1 MEAILLALGSGF
13 CAGALGPTLR
23 WGLQRRPDAAL
34 GALASV
40 GIGLAVAAAIAAA
53 SGQLGH
59 VGLRAGW
66 PFLALG
72 VLAPGLSQVLFVRA
86 IERLGPS
93 RTLTAVSVAPLFAGI
108 AAVLLLG
115 EPFGVAL
122 AVGTVL
128 IVLGGVTLGW
138 ERQRP
143 AGFRPSG
150 FLWAAGA
157 MGSYAARDDILRW
170 AGARS
175 LAPLA
180 GTTLLLASAGATTL
194 LFFLLT
200 RRGRG
205 PAAVTAGTTEESRP
219 AAGAAPGAAARVA
232 AGWAAARSAG
242 RLLLPFVPAGLAM
255 GLAYSALV
263 SAFHHG
269 RVTVVSPV
277 HGMYALWGVL
287 LSAVFLRKTEL
298 ISRPLVV
305 AAALIVCGGA
315 LIGIFH

>member
-1 MEAILLALGSGF
+1 MSSVEAILLALGSGF

-23 WGLQRRPDAAL
+23 WGLHRRPDAAL

-40 GIGLAVAAAIAAA
+40 VIGLAVAATIAAA
-53 SGQLGH
+53 SGQLNH
-59 VGLRAGW
+59 VGLRQGW

-72 VLAPGLSQVLFVRA
+72 ALAPGISQVLFVGA

-93 RTLTAVSVAPLFAGI
+93 RALTGVSVAPLFAGI
-108 AAVLLLG
+108 AAVVLLG
-115 EPFGVAL
+115 EPFGVPL

-128 IVLGGVTLGW
+128 IVLGGATLGW

-143 AGFRPSG
+143 AGLRPSG
-150 FLWAAGA
+150 FIFAAGA
-157 MGSYAARDDILRW
+157 MSAYATRDDVLRW

-175 LAPLA
+175 IAPLA
-180 GTTLLLASAGATTL
+180 GATLLLASAGATTL
-194 LFFLLT
+194 LYVLVA

-205 PAAVTAGTTEESRP
+205 SVTAIR
-219 AAGAAPGAAARVA
+219 
-232 AGWAAARSAG
+232 RS
-242 RLLLPFVPAGLAM
+242 LVPFAPAGLVF
-255 GLAYSALV
+255 GLAYGGLV

-287 LSAVFLRKTEL
+287 LSAVFLRRSEL
-298 ISRPLVV
+298 ISRSLVV
-305 AAALIVCGGA
+305 AAVLIVCGGA
-315 LIGIFH
+315 LIAIFH

>member
-40 GIGLAVAAAIAAA
+40 AIGLAVAAAIATAG
-53 SGQLGH
+53 GQLGH

-72 VLAPGLSQVLFVRA
+72 ALAPGLSQVLFVRA
-86 IERLGPS
+86 IERLGSS

-115 EPFGVAL
+115 EPFGAAL

-180 GTTLLLASAGATTL
+180 GTTLLLASASATTL

-205 PAAVTAGTTEESRP
+205 PAAAATT
-219 AAGAAPGAAARVA
+219 AAASTRAGSRLVAAAA
-232 AGWAAARSAG
+232 AGWASARSAG
-242 RLLLPFVPAGLAM
+242 RSLLPFVPAGLAM

-305 AAALIVCGGA
+305 AALLIVCGGA